1 MERSAEHR
9 SPNSLPRCLL
19 WMMVVGVSWAQRE
32 VTVQQGPLYRT
43 VSSHVTVWCKVSG
56 YQGPTEQNF
65 QYSIYLPT
73 APKREVQMVSTQD
86 TGFSYA
92 SYSSRVSSGDIYIE
106 RLAGDHTVLHIRHLQ
121 ERDTGEYECH
131 TPNTDPK
138 FYGSYSAKVNLRVL
152 PDTLLVTMPPA
163 ELERPEGSSLEVTCL
178 VSRASSQHTHLSVC
192 WLLAI
197 DDDDDVDILS
207 LSRDFVLVPGESF
220 SERFTSGEIRLDK
233 LSDSAYRLTI
243 KELRLSDQGH
253 LFCRGSEW
261 IQDPDG
267 HWTKITEKKSEKT
280 TVKVSALQGGD
291 FQAQVQIPE
300 TSVNLRDVLEITC
313 SISRYQLQGG
323 RFRVSWLLDGDVMA
337 TWDPSGV
344 SSFYIKYRT
353 REEKGQITV
362 RRRNQD
368 TWTLRISPSTEQ
380 DTGSYLC
387 EVTEEETQRR
397 RQSSPATLTIHTPGL
412 PVQNVTLSS
421 AASNLYEGDSV
432 SLYCQASSPAPS
444 VDVTWLALRPSGR
457 WVAVALLRHDGKVEA
472 SGEYLQK
479 HKSGHMTAQ
488 RLGNGGHTL
497 TLDSLVDGDG
507 GQYMC
512 RLTEC
517 SQKTD
522 GERRNRTYNSNV
534 IQIDVRRLGSSLE
547 VVLMSRGQQVTS
559 GSSAQLFCIVKAAYS
574 FREKRLSWSW
584 DFKPDSA
591 SFRTLVNVSG
601 EGDVS
606 WGESTPGF
614 NGEAQLSIQGTTS
627 TLTIHRV
634 QRQHHQGAYRC
645 RVQVLSHSVP
655 RASATSITMN
665 IKVKLPAARLAVD
678 AADRTVLVTAG
689 QDEAVVFCQVK
700 AVTPGA
706 VLHVGWFL
714 VSPASPS
721 AVNIVNVTHEGLTSH
736 QPGFSWF
743 LSERVSSNT
752 IILRI
757 LRPQLP
763 GSYYCAVRELLLESG
778 EWVTLAERMSGVT
791 RVTLRASDKALR
803 VHKENVSRSEP
814 TGGDMELRC
823 FLEELPGSA
832 AIFSV
837 SWYFQAAP
845 SSYPRLLYR
854 ARRDGVTE
862 YNEALVGRLQVGAT
876 ALGNYSLTLRS
887 VGQED
892 AGTYHC
898 RLEEWRLQKDAWRL
912 EASDTS
918 GYLQLRITAPDD
930 RLSVNL
936 TEVALV
942 APGESSLDLPCQ
954 VVSTSVP
961 DSVFSIT
968 WWKVADP
975 GHQLLYNASHLGQ
988 SVYPGEEGRRFQ
1000 YERTSEQTFQL
1011 RILRALPPDTGIY
1024 YCRVQEWA
1032 RTPRGVWYQIG
1043 QQTGG
1048 NISVTIQTAGVN
1060 SEVCS
1065 SPALFYVL
1073 LLFSLLFLFLL
1084 LVLGWKLVTRW
1095 RNKAGRSPPRN
1106 GNTLWTSQEKVNG
1119 RREDEPDSEGE
1130 QIPL

>member
-280 TVKVSALQGGD
+280 TVKVSALQ
-291 FQAQVQIPE
+291 
-300 TSVNLRDVLEITC
+300 
-313 SISRYQLQGG
+313 
-323 RFRVSWLLDGDVMA
+323 
-337 TWDPSGV
+337 
-344 SSFYIKYRT
+344 
-353 REEKGQITV
+353 
-362 RRRNQD
+362 
-368 TWTLRISPSTEQ
+368 
-380 DTGSYLC
+380 
-387 EVTEEETQRR
+387 
-397 RQSSPATLTIHTPGL
+397 GL